1 VGVVVNPG
9 GTNERF
15 AKANFTQATI
25 EEHPD
30 NRTIYDEIPF
40 GSSKLVYTIGRQRRR
55 TVRTT
60 ADQRATICP
69 KTACSLLP

>member
-30 NRTIYDEIPF
+30 NRTP
-40 GSSKLVYTIGRQRRR
+40 
-55 TVRTT
+55 
-60 ADQRATICP
+60 
-69 KTACSLLP
+69 